1 MRFIPAMAFFR
12 RTKILR
18 NRSID
23 AGMIFIGPSPQ
34 AIEIMGSKLAAK
46 AAVAKFNVPLVP
58 GTSEPI
64 TDVEEAK
71 KVAAKIGYPILI
83 KASAGGGGKGMRIV
97 EDEEKFSR
105 TNGTRGQRGNVGIW

>member
-1 MRFIPAMAFFR
+1 MQYIPAMVFFP
-12 RTKILR
+12 RTRILR

-23 AGMIFIGPSPQ
+23 AGMIFIGPPPH

-64 TDVEEAK
+64 TDIAAAK
-71 KVAAKIGYPILI
+71 KVAASTSVIL
-83 KASAGGGGKGMRIV
+83 
-97 EDEEKFSR
+97 FS
-105 TNGTRGQRGNVGIW
+105 